1 MLQNHENIMDRTNVR
16 VGFSEK
22 PQSSVATYVD
32 PKTFQTL
39 NAEFRLITPE
49 IAKSMLAA
57 TEKVGFQNRNLR
69 RSKVEMY
76 TRDLQN
82 GVWKLTNQSIGVLYN
97 GAVIDGQHRL
107 HAIVRSGLAVRCLV
121 VSGLSADVFPFIDIG
136 APRTLA
142 DAIKNDQQAYSTNLA
157 AAGKLLAAF
166 DTGNIT
172 THQTPS
178 NQEALQSLERHPVAQ
193 EWVNILGPHRNV
205 NRYARRAMATV
216 VTVLA
221 EERLKTDRQEL
232 ERFWDILLERSMPD
246 SMQSIIV
253 AYRKRLGTPAD
264 RKGLSAN
271 EQMIAFSHALLGFIQ
286 GKEVSNFVI
295 PKKLPT
301 FLT

>member
-1 MLQNHENIMDRTNVR
+1 
-16 VGFSEK
+16 
-22 PQSSVATYVD
+22 
-32 PKTFQTL
+32 
-39 NAEFRLITPE
+39 
-49 IAKSMLAA
+49 
-57 TEKVGFQNRNLR
+57 
-69 RSKVEMY
+69 
-76 TRDLQN
+76 
-82 GVWKLTNQSIGVLYN
+82 
-97 GAVIDGQHRL
+97 
-107 HAIVRSGLAVRCLV
+107 
-121 VSGLSADVFPFIDIG
+121 
-136 APRTLA
+136 
-142 DAIKNDQQAYSTNLA
+142 
-157 AAGKLLAAF
+157 
-166 DTGNIT
+166 
-172 THQTPS
+172 
-178 NQEALQSLERHPVAQ
+178 
-193 EWVNILGPHRNV
+193 
-205 NRYARRAMATV
+205 MATV